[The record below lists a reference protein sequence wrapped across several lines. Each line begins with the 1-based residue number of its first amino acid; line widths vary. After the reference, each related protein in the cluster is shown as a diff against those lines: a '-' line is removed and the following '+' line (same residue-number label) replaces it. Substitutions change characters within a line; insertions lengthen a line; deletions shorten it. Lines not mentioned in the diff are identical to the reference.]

1 MQGEFIDR
9 LNEIAQVIW
18 QTGLIS
24 LLMPLIVAT
33 VVRSDW
39 SRTAKEI
46 TVIITCSIA
55 GLITVLATGQDVSNL
70 AIVIPVMVAL
80 TREFYGRYWKSTGI
94 AGWLE
99 DLTTPKKEQ
108 SNVVPGA

>member
-1 MQGEFIDR
+1 MQGELIDK
-9 LNEIAQVIW
+9 LNTIAQVIW

-55 GLITVLATGQDVSNL
+55 GVISVLATGQDLSNL
-70 AIVIPVMVAL
+70 AIVVPIMIAL
-80 TREFYGRYWKSTGI
+80 TREFYARYWKGTGI

-99 DLTTPKKEQ
+99 ELTTPRKDHD
-108 SNVVPGA
+108 VLPGA